1 MRNRTG
7 FACLLIIALGF
18 AGCGSSGK
26 TTSTGP
32 TGSSAGHG
40 ATTKPVFQPV
50 KSVTYTVKLGP
61 DGSGAAAAKA
71 SGLAVVSIKG
81 GTDEICWSFSD
92 IKNVIDP
99 VEATI
104 QGDLHVGIISSPLG
118 PRKVIPS
125 GCRLRSA
132 LLLRLLEDNV
142 GRLYVNVRSLHHTE
156 GGLRGRL

>member
-1 MRNRTG
+1 MRSRTG
-7 FACLLIIALGF
+7 FACLLIVALGL
-18 AGCGSSGK
+18 AGCGSGGK

-32 TGSSAGHG
+32 TGSSVGHG

-50 KSVTYTVKLGP
+50 KSVTYTAKLGP
-61 DGSGAAAAKA
+61 DGTRAVAAKA

-81 GTDEICWSFSD
+81 GTDEICWSFSH

-118 PRKVIPS
+118 PRKLIPS
-125 GCRLRSA
+125 GCRLRTA
-132 LLLRLLEDNV
+132 LLLKLLEDNV
-142 GRLYVNVRSLHHTE
+142 GRLYVNIRSLHHTE
-156 GGLRGRL
+156 GGIRGRL